1 MFNKKVAFIGFY
13 DEKLLNMCPYFI
25 PTGLVYCATA
35 LNDAGWDVKTQLLEY
50 SRFDEEF
57 EECFSTLAYFICQ
70 QTIEYVCIS
79 SLSVDFLRVKILVDN
94 LKKRFGQI
102 CIIIGGGLVSADPK
116 YVMQH
121 CNVDYGIIGEGEHSL
136 PQLLDCLILNKSVNK
151 IRGLCY
157 HVDEMIVCNP
167 ACDILELD
175 KISFPLYELF
185 PIYEKAINNGKIY
198 PILLSR
204 SCPFSCT
211 FCFHTSGKRYRLRS
225 VENIFDE
232 IRIAKKRYGI
242 KHLFVIDELFGADKN
257 QLFQFASRFKTLN
270 NLTFNVQTR
279 ADLIDEEMLQLVKN
293 AGCTNV
299 SIGIESANNTI
310 LKSMRKGVTIELIE
324 NKLEM
329 ILKFGLKTNGNII
342 IGDIAETYETAI
354 DSIEWFKRNW
364 KKYNLNIGHIQLYP
378 GTYIF
383 EYAIKNKIINK
394 DDFLLNAKD
403 EKDFIVNISKMY
415 SEEYDK
421 IRKEINKLRFLS
433 ERDKGYLF

>member
-1 MFNKKVAFIGFY
+1 
-13 DEKLLNMCPYFI
+13 
-25 PTGLVYCATA
+25 
-35 LNDAGWDVKTQLLEY
+35 
-50 SRFDEEF
+50 
-57 EECFSTLAYFICQ
+57 
-70 QTIEYVCIS
+70 
-79 SLSVDFLRVKILVDN
+79 
-94 LKKRFGQI
+94 
-102 CIIIGGGLVSADPK
+102 
-116 YVMQH
+116 MQH